1 MLFEGTTVDRAAF
14 AAGTGWE
21 IKPEGACRGD
31 VCVPLPE
38 GVDGDRID
46 VAAVGARLGM
56 PIVTDEANGMSA
68 LGPATTSG
76 RALVTADAPDLE
88 LPLVL
93 SDDVWRLAE
102 QRGRR
107 TVVVAWAP
115 W

>member
-1 MLFEGTTVDRAAF
+1 MLLEGTTVDRAAF
-14 AAGTGWE
+14 EAGTGWE

-31 VCVPLPE
+31 VCVPLPS
-38 GVDGDRID
+38 GVDGDRVD
-46 VAAVGARLGM
+46 AAVVGARLGM
-56 PIVTDEANGMSA
+56 PLVRDDVYGAAA

-88 LPLVL
+88 LPFVL
-93 SDDVWRLAE
+93 SDGVWRLAE